1 MSEHERPKGDN
12 DSAPPERSGR
22 RSARTRRILRAVA
35 LCAYVAL
42 GGVYAFIFPLGH
54 APDEP
59 AHFAYVLFIAEHG
72 RLPDYYADNVGYES
86 YQAPLYY
93 TLSAGVCKLTM
104 LAAQALGTGDSA
116 QPAAVLSAPSGPD
129 APLPPQI
136 RKHPWVPRAQ
146 YRLMLAAWREGLA
159 YSPAQRAGWRAVR
172 LFTMLIGGLGVLLG
186 WRIMRVLFPDR
197 EWPADSVGA
206 GMIFLPM
213 YMHIS
218 AAVGNDPPTVVMVE
232 LSVLLTLLM
241 LRDGPTA
248 RRVALL
254 GLSLGLGML
263 TKDSANV
270 VIPVAL
276 LALAWSAG
284 RRYDP
289 EPHESYLTDL
299 ARRVVALR
307 WGLIVKRAAL
317 LFAVMVGVAGWW
329 FVRNAVLYGHPLHY
343 PANPQTQLP
352 WDFYLMFPGHLW
364 PMLGLHIPMTFRNFW
379 GNFAWTNIALPTWM
393 YWALLPVS
401 LLLLPGLAILIADA
415 RAGRLE
421 WPIERRRGFAMVM
434 LTLVLMAA
442 AVTAHALFI
451 GIGGGSQ
458 GRYYFPVLFALGML
472 WVMGVARV
480 LPERTHR
487 AMPYA
492 LAGAMLA
499 FNLWCVFGLVLPFY
513 RAMG

>member
-1 MSEHERPKGDN
+1 MSKRDRPKGDN
-12 DSAPPERSGR
+12 DSAPPERSDR
-22 RSARTRRILRAVA
+22 RRARTRSILRAAA
-35 LCAYVAL
+35 LCAFVAL
-42 GGVYAFIFPLGH
+42 ASAYAFIFPLGH
-54 APDEP
+54 APDET
-59 AHFAYVLFIAEHG
+59 AHFAYVLFIAENG

-116 QPAAVLSAPSGPD
+116 EAPAVLSAPSGPD
-129 APLPPQI
+129 APLPSQI
-136 RKHPWVPRAQ
+136 RKRPWVPRAQ
-146 YRLMLAAWREGLA
+146 YRLMLAAWRDALA
-159 YSPAQRAGWRAVR
+159 YTPVQRAGWRAVR
-172 LFTMLIGGLGVLLG
+172 VFTALLGALGVLLG

-197 EWPADSVGA
+197 EWLADAVGA
-206 GMIFLPM
+206 GMTFLPM

-218 AAVGNDPPTVVMVE
+218 AAVGNDPPTVVIVE
-232 LSVLLTLLM
+232 LSVLFTLLM
-241 LRDGPTA
+241 LRDGPTP

-284 RRYDP
+284 RRYEP
-289 EPHESYLTDL
+289 EEHASYLTDL

-307 WGLIVKRAAL
+307 WALIGKRVAL
-317 LFAVMVGVAGWW
+317 LFAVMTGVAGWW
-329 FVRNAVLYGHPLHY
+329 FVRNALLYGHPMHY

-352 WDFYLMFPGHLW
+352 WDFYLMFPGQLG
-364 PMLGLHIPMTFRNFW
+364 MALGLHIPMTFRNFW

-393 YWALLPVS
+393 YWALLPIS
-401 LLLLPGLAILIADA
+401 LLPLPGLAVLIADA
-415 RAGRLE
+415 RAGRSE
-421 WPIERRRGFAMVM
+421 RPIERRRGFAVVM
-434 LTLVLMAA
+434 LTLALMAA

-472 WVMGVARV
+472 WTMGVARL
-480 LPERTHR
+480 LPERAHR
-487 AMPYA
+487 ALPYTIAAA
-492 LAGAMLA
+492 LLA
-499 FNLWCVFGLVLPFY
+499 FNLWCVFGLILPFY